1 LWRSKTDLENEP
13 SKIYANAE
21 DAMKRSA
28 ITWSLLALIQFS
40 SFAARATSLPFLQ
53 DDFETARATAIERK
67 LPIFV
72 EAWAPW

>member
-1 LWRSKTDLENEP
+1 
-13 SKIYANAE
+13 
-21 DAMKRSA
+21 MKRSA

-40 SFAARATSLPFLQ
+40 SLAVRATSLPFLQ
-53 DDFETARATAIERK
+53 DDFERARATAIERK